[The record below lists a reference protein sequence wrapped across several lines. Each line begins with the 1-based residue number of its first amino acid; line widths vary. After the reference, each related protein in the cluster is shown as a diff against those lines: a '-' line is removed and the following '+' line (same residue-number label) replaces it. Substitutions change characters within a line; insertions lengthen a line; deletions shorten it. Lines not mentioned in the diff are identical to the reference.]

1 VSYVTF
7 INQIKEGIKNDKLRH
22 IPTFLRL
29 RIHLSYINM
38 LRNFIDSK
46 RQCLC
51 CAIGLLL
58 ACFMCGTAIAQ
69 PMQTQEVSR
78 VLNAEVAYIE
88 DVSGKW
94 VLEDV
99 KGENL
104 DKQFQTWS
112 ADKGAINLGV
122 SASAYWLRI
131 RLERDSDAPM
141 AWVLEIPFFQLQTL
155 DFYAPGRTMVRT
167 GAEHPLS
174 SRPIFH
180 RYFSFPVE
188 LAPRTQT
195 FYLRVI
201 NTHSMTLPLV
211 LWQERAFRDHVQ
223 STFIIQS
230 LYFGGL
236 LALLAY
242 NLFIYLSLRDLRFLL
257 YSLFTG
263 SFGLGMLAGNGFGQM
278 FLWSHRFEFDTVAQ
292 VFFLGIAASFAMLFS
307 DVFLQARRD
316 MPVLSRLFRS
326 SAIGFLLLAM
336 LLLTCN
342 WHPIPTG
349 TLVIALMWCSIPAGV
364 LVVFTSA
371 RVLLRGQQGVRFFL
385 LAWSTLWIGVFVAA
399 LRVFGWIPTNTIT
412 SYSLQISSVAEML
425 LLSLALADMMN
436 SERQGREAAQKDAL
450 AAKQKL
456 LEIALT
462 SEERLEH
469 AVEKRTAQLKKAL
482 DSEVQ
487 LLAQYMRFGALISHE
502 FRNPLGIINSQI
514 SLMRKEHEMG
524 QLQLDKRLST
534 MSSAA
539 RRLLSLF
546 EKWLQGDRLNH
557 ALQDMNETPIV
568 LSAWLSELIDAQSQ
582 YHATHRL
589 EFKPANTQTIVM
601 ADEDLLEIAILNL
614 IDNACKY
621 SEPDSLVQ
629 IELRM
634 RHQQLGIAV
643 IDQGQGIA
651 QEHQTKIFE
660 DYFRITPEGPVRG
673 LGLGLPF
680 VLRIAQMHQGQLE
693 LQSKRN
699 KGSTFCLWLPLQKE

>member
-1 VSYVTF
+1 
-7 INQIKEGIKNDKLRH
+7 
-22 IPTFLRL
+22 
-29 RIHLSYINM
+29 
-38 LRNFIDSK
+38 
-46 RQCLC
+46 
-51 CAIGLLL
+51 
-58 ACFMCGTAIAQ
+58 
-69 PMQTQEVSR
+69 
-78 VLNAEVAYIE
+78 
-88 DVSGKW
+88 
-94 VLEDV
+94 
-99 KGENL
+99 
-104 DKQFQTWS
+104 
-112 ADKGAINLGV
+112 
-122 SASAYWLRI
+122 
-131 RLERDSDAPM
+131 
-141 AWVLEIPFFQLQTL
+141 
-155 DFYAPGRTMVRT
+155 
-167 GAEHPLS
+167 
-174 SRPIFH
+174 
-180 RYFSFPVE
+180 
-188 LAPRTQT
+188 
-195 FYLRVI
+195 
-201 NTHSMTLPLV
+201 
-211 LWQERAFRDHVQ
+211 
-223 STFIIQS
+223 
-230 LYFGGL
+230 
-236 LALLAY
+236 
-242 NLFIYLSLRDLRFLL
+242 
-257 YSLFTG
+257 
-263 SFGLGMLAGNGFGQM
+263 M

>member
-1 VSYVTF
+1 
-7 INQIKEGIKNDKLRH
+7 
-22 IPTFLRL
+22 
-29 RIHLSYINM
+29 M
-38 LRNFIDSK
+38 LRNFIDSIRK
-46 RQCLC
+46 CLC

-58 ACFMCGTAIAQ
+58 ACFMCGTANAQ
-69 PMQTQEVSR
+69 PMQTHEVSR

-104 DKQFQTWS
+104 SKQFQAWS

-122 SASAYWLRI
+122 TASAYWLRI
-131 RLERDSDAPM
+131 RLERDTDAPM

-155 DFYAPGRTMVRT
+155 DFYAPGRITVRT

-211 LWQERAFRDHVQ
+211 LWQEREFRDHVQ

-316 MPVLSRLFRS
+316 MPLLSRLFRS

-364 LVVFTSA
+364 LVVIASA

-462 SEERLEH
+462 SEERLEL

-524 QLQLDKRLST
+524 QLQLDKRLNT

-589 EFKPANTQTIVM
+589 ELKSANTQTIIM
-601 ADEDLLEIAILNL
+601 ADEDLLETAILNL

-673 LGLGLPF
+673 LGLGLTF